1 MAVVGGLVAAR
12 GWVIYSRPTMGI
24 ALALALLVMAGAH
37 LGLVIGIARLGRP
50 AARARFR
57 AAVSLMVLPLA
68 PWWGWAVGLRR
79 TTMVWG
85 AALALYVLVYVGGT
99 LVTAR

>member
-24 ALALALLVMAGAH
+24 ALALALALLAGAH
-37 LGLVIGIARLGRP
+37 LGLVGIARLGRP
-50 AARARFR
+50 VARARFR
-57 AAVSLMVLPLA
+57 AGVSLLVLPLA

-85 AALALYVLVYVGGT
+85 AALALYVVVYVGGT